1 MSNPFDLVRFDCD
14 GVLVDSERVANEV
27 FADILREECG
37 LDYTLEQMFDTFVG
51 HSRLQCLEI
60 VEGLIGQAPSPR
72 LAQRY
77 QDDINAALLKTV
89 EAVPGIKEVLADLD
103 IPCCVA
109 SGGSHE
115 KMKLTLGKT
124 SLAQYFNGNIFS
136 TSDVARSKPHPD
148 IYLHAAKSMG
158 VVDTARC
165 LVVEDSPLGV
175 SGGVAAGMTVFGFAE
190 MMPATKL
197 LARGAYLTF
206 DSMADLPDLIASH
219 RESMRITSAG

>member
-1 MSNPFDLVRFDCD
+1 MSNPFDLVIFDCD

-89 EAVPGIKEVLADLD
+89 EAVPGIKGVLADLD

-115 KMKLTLGKT
+115 KMKLTLGTT
-124 SLAQYFNGNIFS
+124 SLAQCR
-136 TSDVARSKPHPD
+136 AQQ
-148 IYLHAAKSMG
+148 AA
-158 VVDTARC
+158 
-165 LVVEDSPLGV
+165 P
-175 SGGVAAGMTVFGFAE
+175 
-190 MMPATKL
+190 
-197 LARGAYLTF
+197 
-206 DSMADLPDLIASH
+206 
-219 RESMRITSAG
+219 